1 MVNLDNTHISTPRYI
16 GQGEKNA
23 MNTTTYITDTNHDPH
38 THYILDEHNQ
48 SDDTYLR
55 FWFEGEDVLPGDE
68 ITDFREAL
76 IRATVRLNG
85 EDREFLASN
94 GFVLTTIPM
103 VWNENN
109 LTFPPSIMLV
119 DVLRE
124 MNKACLKYKV
134 THNNRPYD
142 VLSVLEHMGSDIIS
156 VIKPLGC
163 KIKDKQR
170 Y

>member
-1 MVNLDNTHISTPRYI
+1 MQNVKNTV
-16 GQGEKNA
+16 
-23 MNTTTYITDTNHDPH
+23 TYLTDTNHDPH
-38 THYILDEHNQ
+38 SHYILDENDQ
-48 SDDTYLR
+48 WYDADLR
-55 FWFEGEDVLPGDE
+55 EWFEEDVLPGDE
-68 ITDFREAL
+68 IADFREAL
-76 IRATVRLNG
+76 IRAAMRLNS

-94 GFVLTTIPM
+94 GFILKTIPM
-103 VWNENN
+103 IWNEDN
-109 LTFPPSIMLV
+109 LTLPLSIMLV

-163 KIKDKQR
+163 KIKDE
-170 Y
+170 

>member
-1 MVNLDNTHISTPRYI
+1 M
-16 GQGEKNA
+16 
-23 MNTTTYITDTNHDPH
+23 
-38 THYILDEHNQ
+38 
-48 SDDTYLR
+48 R

-68 ITDFREAL
+68 IADFREAL
-76 IRATVRLNG
+76 IRAAMRLNG

-94 GFVLTTIPM
+94 GFILKTIPM
-103 VWNENN
+103 IWNEDN
-109 LTFPPSIMLV
+109 LTFPLSIMLV

-124 MNKACLKYKV
+124 MNRACLKYKI

-163 KIKDKQR
+163 KIKDERR
-170 Y
+170 YQ

>member
-1 MVNLDNTHISTPRYI
+1 MHNMTNTV
-16 GQGEKNA
+16 
-23 MNTTTYITDTNHDPH
+23 TYLTDTNHDPH
-38 THYILDEHNQ
+38 THHILDEHDQ
-48 SDDTYLR
+48 RIDTFLR
-55 FWFEGEDVLPGDE
+55 SWFEGEDVLPGDE
-68 ITDFREAL
+68 IADFREAL
-76 IRATVRLNG
+76 IRAAMRLNG

-94 GFVLTTIPM
+94 GFILKTIPM
-103 VWNENN
+103 IWNEDN
-109 LTFPPSIMLV
+109 LTFPLSIMLI

-134 THNNRPYD
+134 THKNNPYA

-163 KIKDKQR
+163 KIKDEQR